1 MALDCFQ
8 ILEIPRQPW
17 IDDAQLK
24 DHFHRLAAIHH
35 PDTSSGSTSAFS
47 ELNTAWQTLREPA
60 TCLRHFLSLE
70 HPGVLAIAERTPTDL
85 GDLFM
90 EIADARQSAQSLIAR
105 RNAAATLARAL
116 MESERITLL
125 SRLDKLAGEI
135 LTRIATS
142 HAAIRTPGQPPEAL
156 AKILATLS
164 FLEKWT
170 AQLGETK
177 TALSV

>member
-90 EIADARQSAQSLIAR
+90 EIADAPAVRAKSHRPTQR
-105 RNAAATLARAL
+105 R
-116 MESERITLL
+116 
-125 SRLDKLAGEI
+125 
-135 LTRIATS
+135 S
-142 HAAIRTPGQPPEAL
+142 HARPRAHG
-156 AKILATLS
+156 K
-164 FLEKWT
+164 
-170 AQLGETK
+170 
-177 TALSV
+177 

>member
-24 DHFHRLAAIHH
+24 DHFHRLAAIQH

-105 RNAAATLARAL
+105 RNSAATLARAL
-116 MESERITLL
+116 MESERITIL

-135 LTRIATS
+135 STR
-142 HAAIRTPGQPPEAL
+142 AAIRTPGQPPDAL

>member
-1 MALDCFQ
+1 
-8 ILEIPRQPW
+8 
-17 IDDAQLK
+17 
-24 DHFHRLAAIHH
+24 
-35 PDTSSGSTSAFS
+35 
-47 ELNTAWQTLREPA
+47 
-60 TCLRHFLSLE
+60 
-70 HPGVLAIAERTPTDL
+70 
-85 GDLFM
+85 
-90 EIADARQSAQSLIAR
+90 
-105 RNAAATLARAL
+105 

-135 LTRIATS
+135 SARIATS
-142 HAAIRTPGQPPEAL
+142 HAAIRMPGQPPEAL